1 MAKRFLVTVERMLH
15 VSGTIE
21 VKAKNEDDA
30 ESIVRRMLDDV
41 ANPLQTTDQKRA
53 RRKPPALAVG
63 IGGRN
68 FEKGLD

>member
-21 VKAKNEDDA
+21 VKAKNDDDA

-41 ANPLQTTDQKRA
+41 ANPLQTTDPRICWSNPVYEDNTFDLTGDVEEA
-53 RRKPPALAVG
+53 W
-63 IGGRN
+63 
-68 FEKGLD
+68 